1 LTFYLTY
8 FIVFLSN
15 KKQKEIEQMK
25 NIYEQLIAA
34 KSAEEKATK
43 KRIELEEQIFDS
55 VRNQI
60 IKSEGQE
67 TLEIDNYKL
76 TVNQPMNYKL
86 DEEKYRALAESLPE
100 ECQFHRVKLEIDKR
114 KFQEVKNSKFGK
126 KCSDC
131 VTCIP
136 GKVSIKIERI

>member
-1 LTFYLTY
+1 
-8 FIVFLSN
+8 
-15 KKQKEIEQMK
+15 MK

-34 KSAEEKATK
+34 KAAEEKATK

-126 KCSDC
+126 KISDC
-131 VTCIP
+131 VTCTP
-136 GKVSIKIERI
+136 GKVSVKIERI

>member
-1 LTFYLTY
+1 
-8 FIVFLSN
+8 
-15 KKQKEIEQMK
+15 MK

-43 KRIELEEQIFDS
+43 KRMELEGQIFDS
-55 VRNQI
+55 IRNQI

-86 DEEKYRALAESLPE
+86 DEDKYRALAETLPE
-100 ECQFHRVKLEIDKR
+100 ELQFHRIKLEIDKR
-114 KFQEVKNSKFGK
+114 KFQEIKKSKFGK

-131 VTCIP
+131 VICTP

>member
-1 LTFYLTY
+1 
-8 FIVFLSN
+8 
-15 KKQKEIEQMK
+15 MK

-43 KRIELEEQIFDS
+43 KRMELEEQIFDS

-67 TLEIDNYKL
+67 TLGIDNYKL
-76 TVNQPMNYKL
+76 TINQPVNYKL
-86 DEEKYRALAESLPE
+86 DEEKYRILAETMPE
-100 ECQFHRVKLEIDKR
+100 EYQCHRVKLEIDKR

-126 KCSDC
+126 KISN
-131 VTCIP
+131 
-136 GKVSIKIERI
+136 GN